1 MEITVKQGDLQV
13 IATGT
18 VVVINNEETIF
29 SLDKNYHI
37 KINYIDDSKDKK
49 QGLLVLP
56 IENGIL
62 IRLINFNN
70 PFGSATNKYIPVA
83 VTEEDKIL
91 MSLNVI
97 AYNETL
103 KVVTY
108 GIYLDKKDAE
118 HGGNKK

>member
-70 PFGSATNKYIPVA
+70 PLVQQLIN
-83 VTEEDKIL
+83 
-91 MSLNVI
+91 
-97 AYNETL
+97 
-103 KVVTY
+103 
-108 GIYLDKKDAE
+108 IYR
-118 HGGNKK
+118 